1 MTEPVEV
8 AIESA
13 LLSKAQAFAA
23 AQSPALAISLPN
35 IAFTPPAVSTSA
47 KYLRASFMPAPSIAL
62 GISNTSNNQHYGF
75 MQLDVFYGQGA
86 GEYAPGRI
94 ASAIIAYFP
103 RGLKLVKDGTT
114 TQIIKQAY
122 RGPMLKDDPWM
133 MIPVTIPYVCFA
145 TPA

>member
-13 LLSKAQAFAA
+13 LLSKAQAFAT
-23 AQSPALAISLPN
+23 AQSITISLPN
-35 IAFTPPAVSTSA
+35 VAFTPPAVSTSA
-47 KYLRASFMPAPSIAL
+47 KWLRASFMPAPSIAL

-122 RGPMLKDDPWM
+122 RGSMLKDDPWM

>member
-1 MTEPVEV
+1 MTEPAEV

-13 LLSKAQAFAA
+13 LLSKAQAFAS
-23 AQSPALAISLPN
+23 AQSITISLPN

-47 KYLRASFMPAPSIAL
+47 RYLRASFMPAPSIAL
-62 GISNTSNNQHYGF
+62 GISNTSHNQHYGF
-75 MQLDVFYGQGA
+75 MQLDVFYGQGS

-103 RGLKLVKDGTT
+103 RGLKLVKDGTAT
-114 TQIIKQAY
+114 RIIKQAY